1 MGRLVATP
9 DRGNHREST
18 TMKMVTSAAVE
29 MTRDEAAALLSAVS
43 IALDANGGEA
53 PASVKSALFEIVE
66 RLNAAFDF
74 GIGEPPRPAKREA
87 KR

>member
-1 MGRLVATP
+1 
-9 DRGNHREST
+9 
-18 TMKMVTSAAVE
+18 MKMKTKMIKAAAVE

-53 PASVKSALFEIVE
+53 PASVESALFEIVE
-66 RLNAAFDF
+66 RLNTAFDF
-74 GIGEPPRPAKREA
+74 GIGEPTRPAKRKA

>member
-1 MGRLVATP
+1 
-9 DRGNHREST
+9 
-18 TMKMVTSAAVE
+18 MKTKMIKAAAVE

-53 PASVKSALFEIVE
+53 PASVESALFEIVE
-66 RLNAAFDF
+66 RLNTAFDF
-74 GIGEPPRPAKREA
+74 GIGEPTRTAKRKA